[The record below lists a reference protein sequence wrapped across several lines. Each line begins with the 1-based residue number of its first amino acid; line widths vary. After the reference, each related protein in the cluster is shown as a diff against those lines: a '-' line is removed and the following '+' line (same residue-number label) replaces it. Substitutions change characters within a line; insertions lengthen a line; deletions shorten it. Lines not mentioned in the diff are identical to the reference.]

1 MKQKYKENDEHEMT
15 EVLLKGGELYHPSD
29 DNVRD
34 ANVSDYKQIYKEAEK
49 NPVKF
54 WTTAAEELFWYK
66 KWTKAFDDSKK
77 PFYSWFVGGKTNI
90 FTNALERHQ
99 KTAVKNKTAILW
111 EGDGSEKKS
120 LTYEELFNE
129 VNKLAASFKNLGIEK
144 GDRVAIYMPNIPETA
159 VAMLACLKLGAIHS
173 VVYAGFSAQAL
184 RNRIKDAQ
192 AKIVVTVDN
201 GFRRGKVLPLKKI
214 VDEALEQDSESV
226 QKVVVVKHSEEPTN
240 FVDGRDLW
248 YHDLIKN
255 DLPVPETEIMD
266 SDDPAFILYTSG
278 TTGTPKGVVH
288 SHGGYMVGVWRTIKW
303 VFDLKDNDIYWCTA
317 DPGWITGHSYI
328 VYGPLMAGVT
338 TVMYE
343 GAPDYPKNDRIW
355 EMIARYKVTVFY
367 TAPTLVRLMAKYG
380 DEEVKKHDMSSLR
393 LLGSVGE
400 PINPEAWKWYYE
412 KVGGSRCPI
421 MDTWW
426 QTETG
431 MHIITPLPSVPLK
444 PGSAYKP
451 FPGIVADV
459 VDKNG
464 KPVPVGKGG
473 FLVIKNS
480 WPAQLKTLYHN
491 PKRYLDTYYEKIPGG
506 VYTTGDIARK
516 DEDGYFWIQGRSD
529 DVLKIAGHRISNAE
543 IESAIVSHASVTEA
557 GVIGKPHPIKGESA
571 KAFVILKS
579 GVTGSLELIDSIKK
593 HIRTSIGP
601 IAVTD
606 EIEFVEKLPKTR
618 SGKIM
623 RRVLRAQ
630 ELGEEV
636 GDTSTLED

>member
-1 MKQKYKENDEHEMT
+1 
-15 EVLLKGGELYHPSD
+15 
-29 DNVRD
+29 
-34 ANVSDYKQIYKEAEK
+34 
-49 NPVKF
+49 
-54 WTTAAEELFWYK
+54 
-66 KWTKAFDDSKK
+66 
-77 PFYSWFVGGKTNI
+77 
-90 FTNALERHQ
+90 
-99 KTAVKNKTAILW
+99 
-111 EGDGSEKKS
+111 
-120 LTYEELFNE
+120 
-129 VNKLAASFKNLGIEK
+129 
-144 GDRVAIYMPNIPETA
+144 
-159 VAMLACLKLGAIHS
+159 
-173 VVYAGFSAQAL
+173 
-184 RNRIKDAQ
+184 
-192 AKIVVTVDN
+192 VTVDN